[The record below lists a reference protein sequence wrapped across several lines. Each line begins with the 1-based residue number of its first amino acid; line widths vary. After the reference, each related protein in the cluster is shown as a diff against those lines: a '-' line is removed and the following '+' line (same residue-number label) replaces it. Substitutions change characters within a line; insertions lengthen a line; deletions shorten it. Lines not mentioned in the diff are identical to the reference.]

1 MENRNKRCR
10 RRLSQMTSA
19 TSSLMNSYGSSEEH
33 QPLTWIKG
41 HPVYAAHA
49 LVAVFVVSMIAT
61 TIFMG
66 VGGQGVLNSLLFS
79 SERVLR
85 GEVWRLATYGFVN
98 PPSIWFAIEM
108 VMIVWFGRELEKFYG
123 RRKFLTLYAGLYF
136 LPPLVLTAYGLLQP
150 NSLAGR
156 SGSFG
161 LFVAFATLYPNVA
174 FFFNLLAKWLALIL
188 VALYSLI
195 SLGNRDTA
203 GLIYLWTTVGFAFAF
218 VRDQQ
223 GRFSFPSFPKLR
235 GASPAEPAPRPA
247 MKSKIGDAVST
258 ATMAEVDALL
268 DKIAQS
274 GIHSLTPKERAKLD
288 AARSEMKKRSQG
300 RS

>member
-1 MENRNKRCR
+1 
-10 RRLSQMTSA
+10 
-19 TSSLMNSYGSSEEH
+19 MNSYGSSEEH

-41 HPVYAAHA
+41 HPVYSAHA
-49 LVAVFVVSMIAT
+49 LVLAFVVSMIVT

-66 VGGQGVLNSLLFS
+66 TGAQGTLNSLMFS
-79 SERVLR
+79 SESVLR
-85 GEVWRLATYGFVN
+85 GQVWRLATYGFVN

-136 LPPLVLTAYGLLQP
+136 LPPLVLTAYGLIQP
-150 NSLAGR
+150 NALAGR

-161 LFVAFATLYPNVA
+161 LFIGFATLYPNVA
-174 FFFNLLAKWLALIL
+174 FFFNILAKWLAIIL
-188 VALYSLI
+188 VAIYSLM
-195 SLGNRDTA
+195 SLGSRDTA

-223 GRFSFPSFPKLR
+223 GRFTFPSFPKFSR
-235 GASPAEPAPRPA
+235 KPADEPVARPA
-247 MKSKIGDAVST
+247 TRARNTDSASK

-274 GIHSLTPKERAKLD
+274 GIHSLTPKERARLD

-300 RS
+300 RP

>member
-1 MENRNKRCR
+1 
-10 RRLSQMTSA
+10 
-19 TSSLMNSYGSSEEH
+19 MNSYGSSEEH

-41 HPVYAAHA
+41 HPVYSAHA
-49 LVAVFVVSMIAT
+49 LVLAFVVSMIVT

-66 VGGQGVLNSLLFS
+66 TGAQGTLNSLMFS
-79 SERVLR
+79 SESVLR
-85 GEVWRLATYGFVN
+85 GQVWRLATYGFVN

-136 LPPLVLTAYGLLQP
+136 LPPLVLTAYGLIQP
-150 NSLAGR
+150 NALAGR

-161 LFVAFATLYPNVA
+161 LFIGFATLYPNVA
-174 FFFNLLAKWLALIL
+174 FFFNILAKWLAIIL
-188 VALYSLI
+188 VAIYSLM
-195 SLGNRDTA
+195 SLGSRDTA

-223 GRFSFPSFPKLR
+223 GRFTFPSFPKLSR
-235 GASPAEPAPRPA
+235 KPADEAVARPA
-247 MKSKIGDAVST
+247 TRARNTDSAST

-274 GIHSLTPKERAKLD
+274 GIHSLTPKERARLD

-300 RS
+300 RP